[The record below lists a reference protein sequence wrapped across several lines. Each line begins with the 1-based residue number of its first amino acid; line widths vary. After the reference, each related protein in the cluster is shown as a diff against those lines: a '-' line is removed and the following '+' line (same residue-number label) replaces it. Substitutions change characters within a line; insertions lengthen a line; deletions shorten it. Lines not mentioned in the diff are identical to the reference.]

1 MVGWQI
7 IETNFSTTLVHKE
20 KRENQ
25 INNKA
30 NQVRIRAT
38 YEISTN
44 RWRYKAKTHGDVPQK
59 TIGAE
64 ENIIK

>member
-44 RWRYKAKTHGDVPQK
+44 R
-59 TIGAE
+59 
-64 ENIIK
+64 